1 VFFEDDMREADKRL
15 TQLRPLYEWFQFHR
29 ENGGKIFPT
38 FSSLQWFIRQ
48 HRTTLIDSQVLVPS
62 RGNRCTLVTSEF
74 GRVVYGLLFN
84 PEATPDSLKPT
95 NGCER

>member
-1 VFFEDDMREADKRL
+1 MREADKRL
-15 TQLRPLYEWFQFHR
+15 TQLRPLHEWFQFHR

-38 FSSLQWFIRQ
+38 FLHSSGLSGNTGR
-48 HRTTLIDSQVLVPS
+48 RLSTLKFLSPS

-95 NGCER
+95 NGCNR

>member
-1 VFFEDDMREADKRL
+1 MREADKRL
-15 TQLRPLYEWFQFHR
+15 TQLRPLHEWFQFHQK
-29 ENGGKIFPT
+29 NGGKIFRT
-38 FSSLQWFIRQ
+38 LASLQWFIRQ
-48 HRTTLIDSQVLVPS
+48 HRTTLIDSQVLIPS

-95 NGCER
+95 NGCDR

>member
-1 VFFEDDMREADKRL
+1 MREADKRL
-15 TQLRPLYEWFQFHR
+15 TQLRPLHEWFQFHR

-48 HRTTLIDSQVLVPS
+48 HRTTLIDSQVLIPS

-74 GRVVYGLLFN
+74 GFVIYELLFEKSTSSRN
-84 PEATPDSLKPT
+84 SKLKGAS
-95 NGCER
+95 NE